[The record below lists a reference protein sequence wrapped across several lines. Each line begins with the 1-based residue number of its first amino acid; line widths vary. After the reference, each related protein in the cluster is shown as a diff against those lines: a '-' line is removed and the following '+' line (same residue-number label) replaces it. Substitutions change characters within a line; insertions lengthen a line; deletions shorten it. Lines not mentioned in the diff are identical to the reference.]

1 MSMLALKEW
10 SIICKALEEGKQTI
24 LLRKGGILEYK
35 KGFEISQ
42 KLFLLYPTLEHQAA
56 EYLQSNY
63 LQEYELLLKRNS
75 SEIVEDKVNTIRI
88 IARIEAMQEFHDHE
102 LLSKLEKY
110 HIWNEKYVNMRM
122 NYNPKKPMN
131 ALLLRIYKLSQPIS
145 IDVNPEWAG
154 CKSWIDIEFSSKYGN
169 QYGSIN
175 ELLNQS
181 MPVIK
186 DKDFQLIHDNFMEIW
201 N

>member
-1 MSMLALKEW
+1 MLALKEW
-10 SIICKALEEGKQTI
+10 SIICKALEDGNQTI

-35 KGFEISQ
+35 KGFEIRQ
-42 KLFLLYPTLEHQAA
+42 KSFLLFPTLEHQAE
-56 EYLQSNY
+56 EYLQSKY
-63 LQEYELLLKRNS
+63 LQTYDLLLRGNK
-75 SEIVEDKVNTIRI
+75 SEDIQNKANTVLVQ
-88 IARIEAMQEFHDHE
+88 ARIEAIQEFHDHE
-102 LLSKLEKY
+102 MLPKLEKY

-131 ALLLRIYKLSQPIS
+131 ALLLRVYKLSQPIS

-154 CKSWIDIEFSSKYGN
+154 CKSWIDIEFASKYGN
-169 QYGSIN
+169 QYANIN

-181 MPVIK
+181 VPVIK
-186 DKDFQLIHDNFMEIW
+186 DKDFQKINDNFKEIW

>member
-10 SIICKALEEGKQTI
+10 SIICKAMEEGKQTI

-42 KLFLLYPTLEHQAA
+42 KVFLLYPTLEHQAA

-75 SEIVEDKVNTIRI
+75 SEIVQDKVNTLSI
-88 IARIEAMQEFHDHE
+88 IARIEAMQEFHNHE
-102 LLSKLEKY
+102 LLTKLEKY

-145 IDVNPEWAG
+145 IDVNPGWAG
-154 CKSWIDIEFSSKYGN
+154 CKSWIDIEFTGKNGN
-169 QYGSIN
+169 QYGNIT
-175 ELLNQS
+175 ELFNQS
-181 MPVIK
+181 VPVIK
-186 DKDFQLIHDNFMEIW
+186 DKDFQKIHDDFTEIW

>member
-1 MSMLALKEW
+1 MLALKEW
-10 SIICKALEEGKQTI
+10 HIVCKALEDGNQTI

-42 KLFLLYPTLEHQAA
+42 KSFLLYPTLEHQAA
-56 EYLQSNY
+56 EYLRPKY
-63 LQEYELLLKRNS
+63 LQTYELILRGDES
-75 SEIVEDKVNTIRI
+75 GEIQNNTNTLRCIV
-88 IARIEAMQEFHDHE
+88 RIEAIQQFDDHE
-102 LLSKLEKY
+102 ILPELEKY

-131 ALLLRIYKLSQPIS
+131 ALLLRVYKLPQPIT

-154 CKSWIDIEFSSKYGN
+154 CRSWIDIDGSEKYGN
-169 QYGSIN
+169 QFGNMPEIFD
-175 ELLNQS
+175 QS
-181 MPVIK
+181 EPVIK
-186 DKDFQLIHDNFMEIW
+186 DKEFQRIFKNFMEIW

>member
-88 IARIEAMQEFHDHE
+88 IARIEAMQEFHDHK

-145 IDVNPEWAG
+145 LDVNPEWAG
-154 CKSWIDIEFSSKYGN
+154 CKSWIDIEFPSKHGIQYGN
-169 QYGSIN
+169 IN

-181 MPVIK
+181 VPVIK
-186 DKDFQLIHDNFMEIW
+186 EKDFQKIQDNFMEIW

>member
-10 SIICKALEEGKQTI
+10 SIICKAMEEGKQTI

-42 KLFLLYPTLEHQAA
+42 KLFLLYPTFEHQAA

-75 SEIVEDKVNTIRI
+75 SEIVQDKVNTIRI
-88 IARIEAMQEFHDHE
+88 IARIEAMEEFHDHE

-154 CKSWIDIEFSSKYGN
+154 CKSWIDIEFLSKYGN
-169 QYGSIN
+169 QYGNIN

-181 MPVIK
+181 VPVIK
-186 DKDFQLIHDNFMEIW
+186 DRDFQKIHDNFLEIW

>member
-1 MSMLALKEW
+1 MLALKEW
-10 SIICKALEEGKQTI
+10 SIICKAMEEGKQTI

-42 KLFLLYPTLEHQAA
+42 KLFLLYPTLEHQTA

-63 LQEYELLLKRNS
+63 LQDYELLLKRNS
-75 SEIVEDKVNTIRI
+75 SEIVQDKVNTIRI
-88 IARIEAMQEFHDHE
+88 IARIEAMQKFHDHE
-102 LLSKLEKY
+102 ILSKLEKY

-145 IDVNPEWAG
+145 IDVNPEWAA

>member
-10 SIICKALEEGKQTI
+10 SIICKAMEEGKQTI

-42 KLFLLYPTLEHQAA
+42 KLLLLYATLEHQTA

-75 SEIVEDKVNTIRI
+75 SEIVQDKVNTIRI

>member
-1 MSMLALKEW
+1 MLALKEW
-10 SIICKALEEGKQTI
+10 SIICKAMEEGKQTI

-75 SEIVEDKVNTIRI
+75 SEIVQDKVNTLRI
-88 IARIEAMQEFHDHE
+88 MARIEAMQEFHDHE

-154 CKSWIDIEFSSKYGN
+154 CKSWIDIEVPSKYGN
-169 QYGSIN
+169 QYGNIH

-181 MPVIK
+181 VPVIK
-186 DKDFQLIHDNFMEIW
+186 DKDFQKIRDNFVEIW

>member
-10 SIICKALEEGKQTI
+10 SIICKAMEEGKQTI

-75 SEIVEDKVNTIRI
+75 SEIVQDKVNTLRI
-88 IARIEAMQEFHDHE
+88 MARIEAMQEFHDHE

-154 CKSWIDIEFSSKYGN
+154 CKSWIDIEVPSRYGN
-169 QYGSIN
+169 QYGNIH

-181 MPVIK
+181 VPVIK
-186 DKDFQLIHDNFMEIW
+186 DKDFQKIHDNFMEIW

>member
-1 MSMLALKEW
+1 MLALKEW
-10 SIICKALEEGKQTI
+10 SIICKAMEEGKQTI

-42 KLFLLYPTLEHQAA
+42 KVFLLYPTLEHQAA

-75 SEIVEDKVNTIRI
+75 SEIVRDKVNTLRI
-88 IARIEAMQEFHDHE
+88 IARIEAMQEFHNYE
-102 LLSKLEKY
+102 PLSKLEKY

-145 IDVNPEWAG
+145 IDVNPGWAG
-154 CKSWIDIEFSSKYGN
+154 CKSWIDIEFTSKNGN
-169 QYGSIN
+169 QYGNIT
-175 ELLNQS
+175 ELFNQS
-181 MPVIK
+181 VPVIK
-186 DKDFQLIHDNFMEIW
+186 NKDFQKIHDNFTEIW

>member
-1 MSMLALKEW
+1 MLALKEW
-10 SIICKALEEGKQTI
+10 SIICKALEEGNQTI

-42 KLFLLYPTLEHQAA
+42 KSFLLYPTLEHQAA
-56 EYLQSNY
+56 EYLQSKY
-63 LQEYELLLKRNS
+63 LQTYKLILAENK
-75 SEIVEDKVNTIRI
+75 SEQLEKKTNIVRS
-88 IARIEAMQEFHDHE
+88 IARIEAIQEFHDHK
-102 LLSKLEKY
+102 LLPKLEKY

-131 ALLLRIYKLSQPIS
+131 ALMLRVYKLPQPIS

-154 CKSWIDIEFSSKYGN
+154 CKSWINIDTSEKYEH
-169 QYGSIN
+169 QFGSVP
-175 ELLNQS
+175 EMFNQS
-181 MPVIK
+181 EPVIK
-186 DKDFQLIHDNFMEIW
+186 DKEFQKIFENFMEIW